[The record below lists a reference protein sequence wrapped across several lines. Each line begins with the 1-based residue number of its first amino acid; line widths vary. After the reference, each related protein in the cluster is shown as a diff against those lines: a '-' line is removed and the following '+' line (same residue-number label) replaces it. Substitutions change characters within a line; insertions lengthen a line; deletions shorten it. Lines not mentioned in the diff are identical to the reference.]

1 MLDMS
6 EKFKTITNLFTTLP
20 PKKKILI
27 IIIIVTTLI
36 TWALTGQRHNPSNSL
51 NTFSNNTYENNNYTS
66 QLISL
71 PEYSGNILEEDIFNN
86 TNIIENII
94 TTSKTIKKND
104 NIASIFKQLN
114 IAQDDL
120 FNIIKDKKNKEAFSQ
135 LKPSQKINITYNQ
148 DTHSLI
154 SLSYYLDKLNLFSI
168 EKKEPKESQN
178 SGASNQNYITKIKR
192 LDLSEKISYAKLTI
206 GSSLFEDAQK
216 QHLPLDLIYQI
227 IDIFTWDIDFAQDLR
242 KNDSV
247 EMLYK
252 EYYLDGALYTTGKIL
267 AVNFYNNNK
276 TYGAIRYEDK
286 DTKQAGYY
294 TPDGLSL
301 HKAFIR
307 TPVKF
312 SRISST
318 FSLGRRHPVLHKL
331 RAHKGVDYAAPTG
344 TPIKAAGDGKII
356 YYGRKGGYGKTAI
369 IQHGHNYS
377 TLYAHMSNYNSRIK
391 AGSTIKQGEIIGY
404 VGQTGLATGPHLH
417 FEFRINEQH
426 VDPLTVALPR
436 AQPIEKNRADFM
448 RQSKQLLAK
457 LKLQS
462 DLNRTIG
469 GYTTTVAANNKFE

>member
-1 MLDMS
+1 
-6 EKFKTITNLFTTLP
+6 
-20 PKKKILI
+20 
-27 IIIIVTTLI
+27 
-36 TWALTGQRHNPSNSL
+36 
-51 NTFSNNTYENNNYTS
+51 
-66 QLISL
+66 
-71 PEYSGNILEEDIFNN
+71 
-86 TNIIENII
+86 
-94 TTSKTIKKND
+94 
-104 NIASIFKQLN
+104 
-114 IAQDDL
+114 
-120 FNIIKDKKNKEAFSQ
+120 
-135 LKPSQKINITYNQ
+135 
-148 DTHSLI
+148 
-154 SLSYYLDKLNLFSI
+154 
-168 EKKEPKESQN
+168 
-178 SGASNQNYITKIKR
+178 
-192 LDLSEKISYAKLTI
+192 
-206 GSSLFEDAQK
+206 
-216 QHLPLDLIYQI
+216 
-227 IDIFTWDIDFAQDLR
+227 
-242 KNDSV
+242 
-247 EMLYK
+247 MLYK